1 MLVKYS
7 EIMECFKKYIGD
19 ISTINTYYIEN
30 IPMKKLNNAIS
41 SYGKGVQ
48 KENVLALLD
57 ITILGTGKEGFLF
70 ATEGIYFKESFNEA
84 NYISFKEIDFISIID
99 NGKDCNSILHIMMK
113 NNKIITITSTILNKT
128 PLKKFLQQVIEILSN
143 NTK

>member
-7 EIMECFKKYIGD
+7 EIMECLKKYIGD
-19 ISTINTYYIEN
+19 ISTINAYYIEN

-41 SYGKGVQ
+41 SYGKDVKQ
-48 KENVLALLD
+48 ENILALLD

-70 ATEGIYFKESFNEA
+70 TTEGVHFKESFNEA

-99 NGKDCNSILHIMMK
+99 NDKDCNSILHIMMNDK
-113 NNKIITITSTILNKT
+113 KIITITSTILNKT
-128 PLKKFLQQVIEILSN
+128 PLKKFLQQVIEIL
-143 NTK
+143 KA

>member
-7 EIMECFKKYIGD
+7 EIMECLKKYIGD
-19 ISTINTYYIEN
+19 ISTINAYYIEN

-41 SYGKGVQ
+41 SYGKDVK
-48 KENVLALLD
+48 KENILALLD

-70 ATEGIYFKESFNEA
+70 TTEGIHFKESFNEA

-113 NNKIITITSTILNKT
+113 DKKIITITSTILNKI
-128 PLKKFLQQVIEILSN
+128 PLKKFLQQVIEIL
-143 NTK
+143 KA